1 MKQFTG
7 YNAEV
12 KKSFDDEGTTIKQI
26 IQSVRGHRNIA
37 TTRASL
43 EWGNTYNLFFD
54 LAERNLWQHFME
66 DRDPVKTL
74 EERQRV
80 FSRIGGLAGA
90 LAHLHEGLKLYP
102 TNEPLQC
109 YHLDLK
115 PQNILVFGTGDDQI
129 WKISDFGMSQIKQ
142 IQPMESQHEPKHHL
156 LDRIFQ
162 STKPG
167 DDPSSGVDNSRY
179 GGTYAAPE
187 AKEMSD
193 TVTRKSDVWSLGC
206 VITLL
211 ITYLH
216 AQSQGI
222 KQFERLRASDRSQDW
237 FFDPEAYKTR
247 SDNSGI
253 LHSSVEV
260 WFQTLIRGASQRGQQ
275 EANTIVD
282 TINLLRDEIF
292 LRDEENRLSAKK
304 VEEKLETLV
313 YSFRERVPI
322 PEPSPPRPSKRR
334 SRIPGFD
341 SIFPPKWPSRIASPH
356 GPWQLDIPHPSK
368 RSTFSADGRYLGV
381 ANNDELKIQS
391 VASIREGQ
399 VGRSFKS
406 LEDRPWADFS
416 IGSEYLFAALNSE
429 YFEVIFGSQ
438 SQYACICLLSSVC
451 IFPSVYRRG
460 HR

>member
-43 EWGNTYNLFFD
+43 EWGNTYSLFFD

-66 DRDPVKTL
+66 DKDPVKTL

-80 FSRIGGLAGA
+80 FSRICGLAGA

-142 IQPMESQHEPKHHL
+142 TQPMESQHEEKHHI

-162 STKPG
+162 STKPS
-167 DDPSSGVDNSRY
+167 DDLSSGVDNSRY

-187 AKEMSD
+187 AMEKSG
-193 TVTRKSDVWSLGC
+193 TVRRKCDVWSLGC

-216 AQSQGI
+216 GRSQGI

-237 FFDPEAYKTR
+237 FFDPNAYKTG

-253 LHSSVEV
+253 LHSSVVE
-260 WFQTLIRGASQRGQQ
+260 WFQTLIEGASRRGQQ
-275 EANTIVD
+275 EAKTIVNTIG
-282 TINLLRDEIF
+282 LLRDEIF

-304 VEEKLETLV
+304 AEEKLETLV
-313 YSFRERVPI
+313 YSFRERIPI
-322 PEPSPPRPSKRR
+322 QEPSPQRPPKWRF
-334 SRIPGFD
+334 RIPGFD
-341 SIFPPKWPSRIASPH
+341 PLVHLQRSPKIASPH

-381 ANNDELKIQS
+381 ANNDVIKIQS

-399 VGRSFKS
+399 VGRSFKAQ
-406 LEDRPWADFS
+406 EDRPWADFS
-416 IGSEYLFAALNSE
+416 IGSEYLCAVLNSE
-429 YFEVIFGSQ
+429 YFEVVFGSQ
-438 SQYACICLLSSVC
+438 SKNARTC
-451 IFPSVYRRG
+451 
-460 HR
+460 

>member
-43 EWGNTYNLFFD
+43 EWGNTYSLFFD

-80 FSRIGGLAGA
+80 FSRICGLAGA
-90 LAHLHEGLKLYP
+90 LAHLHEGLKLHR

-142 IQPMESQHEPKHHL
+142 TQPMESQHEPKHHL

-162 STKPG
+162 STKPS

-187 AKEMSD
+187 AKEKSD

-222 KQFERLRASDRSQDW
+222 KQFEKFRASDRPQDW
-237 FFDPEAYKTR
+237 FFDPEAWKTG

-253 LHSSVEV
+253 LHSSVVE
-260 WFQTLIRGASQRGQQ
+260 WFEILIKGASRRGQQ
-275 EANTIVD
+275 EAKTIVNTVD
-282 TINLLRDEIF
+282 LLKDQIF

-304 VEEKLETLV
+304 VEEKLETLA
-313 YSFRERVPI
+313 YSFKEQIHSQDTPTQRKSKGHRSIRGLKLLHHLKVPA
-322 PEPSPPRPSKRR
+322 K
-334 SRIPGFD
+334 
-341 SIFPPKWPSRIASPH
+341 IASPH
-356 GPWQLDIPHPSK
+356 GPWQLNGPHLSK
-368 RSTFSADGRYLGV
+368 RSRFSADGRHLGI
-381 ANNDELKIQS
+381 ASNDVMKIQP

-406 LEDRPWADFS
+406 QEDRPWADFS
-416 IGSEYLFAALNSE
+416 IGSEYLCAALNSE
-429 YFEVIFGSQ
+429 YFEVVFGSQ
-438 SQYACICLLSSVC
+438 SQYAKHLLTFISLHVSICLQK
-451 IFPSVYRRG
+451 RT
-460 HR
+460 

>member
-1 MKQFTG
+1 MKEFTG
-7 YNAEV
+7 YNAEA

-26 IQSVRGHRNIA
+26 IQSVKGHRNIA

-43 EWGNTYNLFFD
+43 EWGNTYSLFFD

-66 DRDPVKTL
+66 DRDPVRTL

-80 FSRIGGLAGA
+80 FSRICGLAGA

-142 IQPMESQHEPKHHL
+142 TQPMESQHEPKHHL

-162 STKPG
+162 STKRN

-187 AKEMSD
+187 AKEKSD

-206 VITLL
+206 VITLV

-222 KQFERLRASDRSQDW
+222 KQFEGLRASDRSQDW
-237 FFDPEAYKTR
+237 FFDPETFKAG

-253 LHSSVEV
+253 LHSSVVE
-260 WFQTLIRGASQRGQQ
+260 WFQTLLKGASRRCQQ
-275 EANTIVD
+275 EAKAIANTID
-282 TINLLRDEIF
+282 LLRDGIF
-292 LRDEENRLSAKK
+292 LRDEENRLSAKT

-313 YSFRERVPI
+313 YSFRERLSI
-322 PEPSPPRPSKRR
+322 PGNFTQRPPKTGL
-334 SRIPGFD
+334 RIPGFD
-341 SIFPPKWPSRIASPH
+341 SIFHPNRPPKLASPH
-356 GPWQLDIPHPSK
+356 GPWQFNIPHLSK
-368 RSTFSADGRYLGV
+368 RSTFSADGKYLGV
-381 ANNDELKIQS
+381 ANNDFMTVQPVTNIP
-391 VASIREGQ
+391 EGHM
-399 VGRSFKS
+399 GRSFKS
-406 LEDRPWADFS
+406 QEDRPWADFG
-416 IGSEYLFAALNSE
+416 IGSEYLCAALDSE
-429 YFEVIFGSQ
+429 YFEGGLARNHKMHT
-438 SQYACICLLSSVC
+438 YAD
-451 IFPSVYRRG
+451 
-460 HR
+460 